1 MDTFHDRLI
10 FRTATID
17 ELLSGD
23 FEPVRGQKGDT
34 DLAARRLAA
43 WCRSCASGDWSLF
56 SRRLNRD
63 GLAIDAVLARFATVR
78 RSPSTP
84 LPTWIDDAVWIEN
97 ALQTPRENAGV
108 NGGFGHNE
116 PCAFEHLFGPL
127 VDEAEALLAS
137 ALDARVF
144 ANVSELARA
153 SLRFSLLKELTDLC
167 APALYERFAKARTI
181 SESRPDAAQQRSDA
195 GTSCYDQFIA
205 EMRAGGFRRFFE
217 DKPVLLR
224 LIASI
229 TRQWIDTSR
238 EFLVHLD
245 ADLPTI
251 RRDLQARAAGLVQ
264 RIEGGLSDRHNGG
277 RSTQIVSF
285 EDGSRVVYKPKDLRV
300 DAAWCDLVERLN
312 RANPALQLK
321 AVRAVA
327 LHGYGWTEFI
337 DHAGCAD
344 QQDCKLFFRRA
355 GAWLALF
362 HLFAATD
369 MHQENI
375 IAAGDHPVPID
386 LEMVLQGTA
395 EEHKAQDPEQQAV
408 EAARETLT
416 HSVMMVGLL
425 PAYGRGPNNDVF
437 AIGGMTESWDL
448 NAPKWDNINSD
459 AMRPTK
465 LRHTRKAN
473 PNLPHVNGQ
482 YAKFADHVDDFVA
495 GFSDYAEFL
504 LRESKDPRQGG
515 LLRGFAG
522 LPVRKVIRP
531 TRFYAM
537 LLQRLQNHR
546 TMDDGVVWSAQA
558 DFLARLANW
567 DTDTDPL
574 WCLQRAERSALLTL
588 NVPHFTT
595 LSNGTEIRDA
605 AGTAIHSN
613 STSGMDNARA
623 RIDGFDAQD
632 IAWQI
637 EVIRQ
642 NTSSISRPTEPAAAG
657 SETGEPLRSSAL
669 VAQSSEIFVA
679 EADRIAGE
687 LCRCAIR
694 RGSGAAWIGLDW
706 LGDAE
711 VFQLACLGPDLYN
724 GASGIALFLAAHA
737 AVTRSRSSGELA
749 VAGISHLRKNLN
761 SRNAARTARSLGI
774 GGAAGLGS
782 IVYALTAMSQCL
794 KNGDLLAD
802 AHVAAELFTDELIA
816 ADTQLDVI
824 GGSAGAILSLL
835 RLYRDTQS
843 EDVLRR
849 AIKCGEHLLSWRR
862 LGSEGHR
869 SWIGQGFG
877 PRALNGMSHG
887 AAGFAYAL
895 ASLSAACGRDEF
907 AQAAAECIT
916 FENSSYDAERKNWPD
931 FRGES
936 GPSWACRWCHG
947 APGIGLARLATAKRG
962 GMDPRPLETD
972 ALNAVDGARRCWP
985 GQLDTLCCGTLGSV
999 ELFCEAGRSLDRHDL
1014 RDLAAQCLLA
1024 VLQRA
1029 ASTGDYRWNSGKEQ
1043 FNLGLFRGL
1052 AGVGYTLLRQVD
1064 ASLPNVLIWE

>member
-1 MDTFHDRLI
+1 
-10 FRTATID
+10 
-17 ELLSGD
+17 
-23 FEPVRGQKGDT
+23 
-34 DLAARRLAA
+34 
-43 WCRSCASGDWSLF
+43 
-56 SRRLNRD
+56 
-63 GLAIDAVLARFATVR
+63 
-78 RSPSTP
+78 
-84 LPTWIDDAVWIEN
+84 
-97 ALQTPRENAGV
+97 
-108 NGGFGHNE
+108 
-116 PCAFEHLFGPL
+116 
-127 VDEAEALLAS
+127 
-137 ALDARVF
+137 
-144 ANVSELARA
+144 
-153 SLRFSLLKELTDLC
+153 
-167 APALYERFAKARTI
+167 
-181 SESRPDAAQQRSDA
+181 
-195 GTSCYDQFIA
+195 
-205 EMRAGGFRRFFE
+205 
-217 DKPVLLR
+217 LR
-224 LIASI
+224 LVASI

-238 EFLVHLD
+238 ELLLRLD

-251 RRDLQARAAGLVQ
+251 RRDLQSRAAGLVLTV
-264 RIEGGLSDRHNGG
+264 EGGLSDRHNGG
-277 RSTQIVSF
+277 RSAQIVSF

-300 DAAWCDLVERLN
+300 DAAWYDLVERLN
-312 RANPALQLK
+312 RANPPLQLK

-344 QQDCKLFFRRA
+344 QQNCKLFFRRA

-386 LEMVLQGTA
+386 LEMVLQGSA
-395 EEHKAQDPEQQAV
+395 EECKVDDLEQQAV
-408 EAARETLT
+408 EAAREALT
-416 HSVMMVGLL
+416 QSVMMVGLL

-437 AIGGMTESWDL
+437 AVGGMTEGWDL
-448 NAPKWDNINSD
+448 NAPKWNNINSD
-459 AMRPTK
+459 AMRPAK
-465 LRHTRKAN
+465 SRQNRKAN
-473 PNLPHVNGQ
+473 PNLPHVDGQ
-482 YAKFADHVDDFVA
+482 YAKFGDHVDDFIA

-515 LLRGFAG
+515 LLSGFAG

-546 TMDDGVVWSAQA
+546 TMEDGVVWSAQA

-567 DTDTDPL
+567 DRDADPL
-574 WCLQRAERSALLTL
+574 WSLQHAERSALLTL

-595 LSNGTEIRDA
+595 LSDGTEIRDA
-605 AGTAIHSN
+605 AGTAIHTN

-642 NTSSISRPTEPAAAG
+642 NTSSISRPTEAAAAG
-657 SETGEPLRSSAL
+657 SENSGSLRSPAL
-669 VAQSSEIFVA
+669 VAQSGEIFVA
-679 EADRIAGE
+679 EADRIAEE

-737 AVTRSRSSGELA
+737 AITRSGSSGELA
-749 VAGISHLRKNLN
+749 VAGISHLRKSLK

-802 AHVAAELFTDELIA
+802 AHAAAELFTDELIA

-849 AIKCGEHLLSWRR
+849 AVKCGEHLMSWRR

-907 AQAAAECIT
+907 AQAAAECIA
-916 FENSSYDAERKNWPD
+916 FENSSYDAERRNWPD
-931 FRGES
+931 FRSES

-947 APGIGLARLATAKRG
+947 APGIGLARLATAKRAR
-962 GMDPRPLETD
+962 MDPRPLEND
-972 ALNAVDGARRCWP
+972 ALNAVDGAQRCWP

-999 ELFCEAGRSLDRHDL
+999 ELFCEAGRSLDRRDL
-1014 RDLAAQCLLA
+1014 RDLAAQCMLA

-1029 ASTGDYRWNSGKEQ
+1029 ASAGDYRWNSGKRQ

>member
-1 MDTFHDRLI
+1 
-10 FRTATID
+10 
-17 ELLSGD
+17 
-23 FEPVRGQKGDT
+23 
-34 DLAARRLAA
+34 
-43 WCRSCASGDWSLF
+43 
-56 SRRLNRD
+56 
-63 GLAIDAVLARFATVR
+63 
-78 RSPSTP
+78 
-84 LPTWIDDAVWIEN
+84 
-97 ALQTPRENAGV
+97 
-108 NGGFGHNE
+108 
-116 PCAFEHLFGPL
+116 
-127 VDEAEALLAS
+127 
-137 ALDARVF
+137 
-144 ANVSELARA
+144 
-153 SLRFSLLKELTDLC
+153 
-167 APALYERFAKARTI
+167 
-181 SESRPDAAQQRSDA
+181 
-195 GTSCYDQFIA
+195 
-205 EMRAGGFRRFFE
+205 
-217 DKPVLLR
+217 
-224 LIASI
+224 
-229 TRQWIDTSR
+229 
-238 EFLVHLD
+238 
-245 ADLPTI
+245 
-251 RRDLQARAAGLVQ
+251 
-264 RIEGGLSDRHNGG
+264 
-277 RSTQIVSF
+277 
-285 EDGSRVVYKPKDLRV
+285 
-300 DAAWCDLVERLN
+300 
-312 RANPALQLK
+312 
-321 AVRAVA
+321 
-327 LHGYGWTEFI
+327 
-337 DHAGCAD
+337 
-344 QQDCKLFFRRA
+344 
-355 GAWLALF
+355 
-362 HLFAATD
+362 
-369 MHQENI
+369 
-375 IAAGDHPVPID
+375 
-386 LEMVLQGTA
+386 
-395 EEHKAQDPEQQAV
+395 
-408 EAARETLT
+408 
-416 HSVMMVGLL
+416 
-425 PAYGRGPNNDVF
+425 
-437 AIGGMTESWDL
+437 MTEGWGSS
-448 NAPKWDNINSD
+448 APKWDNINSD
-459 AMRPTK
+459 AMRPAK

-482 YAKFADHVDDFVA
+482 YAKFGDHVDDFVA

-504 LRESKDPRQGG
+504 LRESKDPRQGS
-515 LLRGFAG
+515 LLSGFAG

-567 DTDTDPL
+567 DGDADPL

-595 LSNGTEIRDA
+595 LSDGAEIRDA
-605 AGTAIHSN
+605 AGTAIHSK
-613 STSGMDNARA
+613 STSGIDNARA
-623 RIDGFDAQD
+623 RIEGFDAQD

-637 EVIRQ
+637 EVIQQ
-642 NTSSISRPTEPAAAG
+642 NTSSISRPAEPAAA
-657 SETGEPLRSSAL
+657 ETENSEPLRSPAV

-679 EADRIAGE
+679 EADRVADE

-694 RGSGAAWIGLDW
+694 QGSGAAWIGLDW

-749 VAGISHLRKNLN
+749 VAGISHLRKSLK

-794 KNGDLLAD
+794 KNADLLDD

-843 EDVLRR
+843 KDVLRR
-849 AIKCGEHLLSWRR
+849 AIKCGEHLMSWRR

-907 AQAAAECIT
+907 AQAAAECIA

-931 FRGES
+931 FRS
-936 GPSWACRWCHG
+936 ATGPSWACRWCHG
-947 APGIGLARLATAKRG
+947 APGIGLARLATAKRA
-962 GMDPRPLETD
+962 GMDPGPLTSD
-972 ALNAVDGARRCWP
+972 ALNAVDGAQRCWP
-985 GQLDTLCCGTLGSV
+985 GLLDTLCCGTLGSV

-1024 VLQRA
+1024 ILQRA
-1029 ASTGDYRWNSGKEQ
+1029 AANGDYHWNSGKRQ